1 MRIRFFVILV
11 IAISFTTPH
20 PVQAQDPI
28 TLIIGMTKRVIKAID
43 LQVQRIQNK
52 TIALQNAQQA
62 VENALHKLKLDEIT
76 QWATKQKELYQT
88 FYDELWRVKSAIA
101 YYKRVKEIVQK
112 QIDLVGE
119 YKRAYALF
127 KQDSHFTAD
136 ELDYIGKVYNGILSE
151 SIKNLDQLQL
161 VLSAF
166 AVQMDDAKR
175 LEILETAADKI
186 EENATDLKRF
196 NNSNV
201 ILSLQRAKDEMELR
215 QVESLYG
222 LK

>member
-1 MRIRFFVILV
+1 MRSKLFIILFVS
-11 IAISFTTPH
+11 ISLTIPCTSH
-20 PVQAQDPI
+20 AQDPI

-88 FYDELWRVKSAIA
+88 FYDELWKVKSAIA

-112 QIDLVGE
+112 QVQLVGE

-127 KQDSHFTAD
+127 KQDSHFTPD
-136 ELDYIGKVYNGILSE
+136 ELDYMGKVYNGILTE

-175 LEILETAADKI
+175 LEILESAANKI

-201 ILSLQRAKDEMELR
+201 ILSLQRAKDEMELYH
-215 QVESLYG
+215 VETLYG